1 MLATAMND
9 PAIQAGAQYI
19 AEQFAF
25 IMEKGLE
32 LITACQNIGRAI
44 VNVLN
49 AGKDFINSG
58 VISLMNPTEGNAAIV
73 DRLSNQEALAAEA
86 RKHAGDIELP
96 GIEVRAPGLR
106 APVGGGG
113 GGGGGGGAAAP
124 SPDVLNQQ
132 KISALQAEINERE
145 SQYRT
150 LIEQNNAAH
159 LLGFATLGKQQS
171 AAVGLGKTFLATLDD
186 ERGKL
191 VALQQAVLATGNAQ
205 GGLND
210 KEKKQV
216 DNLQQAVDKL
226 DLLKAKTEVANQ
238 GQTFFGGMTQSLR
251 TFADTLTLTGPKVAQ
266 FFAQTVNTG
275 ISATSNAL
283 TGLIFQTKDW
293 AQAFVQA
300 GESIVESLIQIA
312 LQAVVGF
319 ALQETLQKGSRLET
333 ASTAAANVYSSAAA
347 VPLVGWIIA
356 PFAAAAAFAA
366 VLAFA
371 EGGIVPGSPSDKD
384 NRMAMVATGEGI
396 VTARAV
402 QYYGPETIHQMN
414 ALTYMPPAFAAG
426 GLVGQ
431 FGTQASAGRHSA
443 TVSVNNFWDKD
454 EMMQH
459 IIQHPDLTHHIINTI
474 RKNRF
479 QVKV

>member
-1 MLATAMND
+1 
-9 PAIQAGAQYI
+9 
-19 AEQFAF
+19 
-25 IMEKGLE
+25 
-32 LITACQNIGRAI
+32 
-44 VNVLN
+44 
-49 AGKDFINSG
+49 
-58 VISLMNPTEGNAAIV
+58 
-73 DRLSNQEALAAEA
+73 
-86 RKHAGDIELP
+86 
-96 GIEVRAPGLR
+96 
-106 APVGGGG
+106 
-113 GGGGGGGAAAP
+113 
-124 SPDVLNQQ
+124 
-132 KISALQAEINERE
+132 
-145 SQYRT
+145 
-150 LIEQNNAAH
+150 
-159 LLGFATLGKQQS
+159 
-171 AAVGLGKTFLATLDD
+171 
-186 ERGKL
+186 
-191 VALQQAVLATGNAQ
+191 
-205 GGLND
+205 
-210 KEKKQV
+210 
-216 DNLQQAVDKL
+216 LQQAVDKL